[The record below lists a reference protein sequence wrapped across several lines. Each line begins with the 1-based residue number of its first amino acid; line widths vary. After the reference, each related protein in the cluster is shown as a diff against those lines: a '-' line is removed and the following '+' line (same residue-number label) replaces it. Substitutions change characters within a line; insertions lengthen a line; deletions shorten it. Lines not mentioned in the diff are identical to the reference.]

1 MAFGDGTKVT
11 RSDPKVAL
19 QKLLQRKQAQ
29 GLEPT
34 AEQLRGPR
42 GPRLGNATYSDNGAA
57 ATAATTTTAYDDDHV
72 DIQVEEIDTASEEND
87 DKDEDE
93 RKTSTEP
100 IAAEARGAK
109 GHGTIMKNEHRDDT
123 SKTTNGGL
131 KAAAN

>member
-1 MAFGDGTKVT
+1 MMMIT
-11 RSDPKVAL
+11 S
-19 QKLLQRKQAQ
+19 
-29 GLEPT
+29 
-34 AEQLRGPR
+34 
-42 GPRLGNATYSDNGAA
+42 
-57 ATAATTTTAYDDDHV
+57 TTTTTNV
-72 DIQVEEIDTASEEND
+72 DTRSRRSTRRARKEND